1 VIWNLD
7 PTRWAEAACDLA
19 GRNLTV
25 DEWQTYIG
33 DLAEYNNTCPDAS

>member
-7 PTRWAEAACDLA
+7 PSHWAEAACDLA
-19 GRNLTV
+19 GRNLTE